1 MIFHKNDLINET
13 LDKHF
18 ATWMH
23 TSNTADF
30 VPKKY
35 LNYVDRIIFENLK
48 KKLKEV
54 DIYNLLY
61 LELQGYKLGFFDK
74 LKISFSGIRPL
85 FENELNSSITTADIF
100 AEQQTDDSNNLELK
114 SELN

>member
-1 MIFHKNDLINET
+1 MIFNKNDLINAV

-18 ATWMH
+18 DTWMH
-23 TSNTADF
+23 TLNTADF

-35 LNYVDRIIFENLK
+35 LNYVDRIVFENLK

-61 LELQGYKLGFFDK
+61 LELQGYNLGFFDK
-74 LKISFSGIRPL
+74 LKISFSGLRPL
-85 FENELNSSITTADIF
+85 FENELKSVLESEEKNA
-100 AEQQTDDSNNLELK
+100 AQQKDKVTDCFLFYK
-114 SELN
+114 K